1 MKRLNPG
8 DSFPT
13 LAAATVVGGTVTL
26 PADLATPYGILL
38 TYRAHW

>member
-8 DSFPT
+8 DPFPT
-13 LAAATVVGGTVTL
+13 VSGITVDEKPLTL
-26 PADLATPYGILL
+26 PTDLSTAYGILL